1 MNVTKADVDKPFKL
15 NGLFLAPDASAY
27 LLQIAQRVDA
37 SKRQKVLRRIVE
49 TVLKQKID
57 ETRITKT
64 LCEQAV
70 NECKADRSVDNPVLY
85 VIDAFEVPRFHYS
98 KSLKKFIPLENTNM
112 NRQMDSIF
120 PASAQVK
127 AFLYAHR
134 YEVVQQRVLRHQLF
148 SQTSAKGNASTDG
161 SQLASYRIRPIEYL
175 LASGSRIDSVIVL
188 GMLCQLR
195 EGDWHLEDPTG
206 IVRLNLS
213 QAVFHEGLFPE
224 GCIVLAEGSYDDNL
238 LLVTGM
244 GLPPCESGDASRRA
258 FSVSNPFGGGPP
270 GTLAASQ
277 DPKMHRL
284 LTTTQAG
291 ADAMLVLL
299 GETRL
304 DRAGCLDKLA
314 TVFTG
319 YSACPPVAFILT
331 GNFLSPDSSGRS
343 CPERLFSLR
352 VLLRQLLIQ
361 YRTAFPDIDSL
372 SPAQCPHLILVPGP
386 EDPVCAPFH
395 LLPKPGLP
403 FELVM
408 TDLERRRG
416 GDEQSS
422 VTCPPWLHLASN
434 PCRLRLYTREI
445 VIFRAEYSRLL
456 LRHCI
461 HLPTTSDTSP
471 DSTAVEQDGETQL
484 DRSVPATREASG
496 LSTTAN
502 IAKLKTP
509 AEQLGVGLA
518 RCLASQGHL
527 LPLMGHIAPVYWAW
541 DQALSLHPLPD
552 LVVAVEPQALIDLN
566 VTTANPVQTGNCRFI
581 NPGQFGQTVAS
592 MGDSGSR
599 LRTEYAFKVYYPQSA
614 VVENSCLPD

>member
-27 LLQIAQRVDA
+27 LLQIVQRVDS

-49 TVLKQKID
+49 TILKQKID

-98 KSLKKFIPLENTNM
+98 KSLKKFIPLESTSM

-134 YEVVQQRVLRHQLF
+134 YEVVHQRVLRHQLF
-148 SQTSAKGNASTDG
+148 SQTSANGNTNTDG

-175 LASGSRIDSVIVL
+175 LASGSKIDSVIVL

-224 GCIVLAEGSYDDNL
+224 GCIVLAEGSYDDKL

-284 LTTTQAG
+284 LTTTQPG
-291 ADAMLVLL
+291 SI
-299 GETRL
+299 
-304 DRAGCLDKLA
+304 C
-314 TVFTG
+314 
-319 YSACPPVAFILT
+319 Y
-331 GNFLSPDSSGRS
+331 
-343 CPERLFSLR
+343 LFSLR
-352 VLLRQLLIQ
+352 VLLRQLLIL

-372 SPAQCPHLILVPGP
+372 SPAQSPHLILVPGP

-416 GDEQSS
+416 SDERSYL
-422 VTCPPWLHLASN
+422 TCPPWLHLASN

-461 HLPTTSDTSP
+461 HLPTASDTSS
-471 DSTAVEQDGETQL
+471 DSTAVEQDSETQL
-484 DRSVPATREASG
+484 DHSVPATQEATD
-496 LSTTAN
+496 LSISTN
-502 IAKLKTP
+502 IAKSRTP
-509 AEQLGVGLA
+509 AEQLGIGLA
-518 RCLASQGHL
+518 RCLASQCHL

-552 LVVAVEPQALIDLN
+552 LVVAVEPQALVDLN

-581 NPGQFGQTVAS
+581 NPGQFGQTVAP
-592 MGDSGSR
+592 MGDSGSG
-599 LRTEYAFKVYYPQSA
+599 LRTEYAFKVYYPQSS